1 MKTIMKMGSNILLHF
16 VLLILTVSALEAQ
29 HNNHGSMPAEKPQTE
44 NDFYQLQTIRPPEG
58 VLLEVGGMAML
69 PDGRLA
75 VSTRRGEIW
84 LVENPAG
91 GRPWFKLFASGL
103 HEPLGLAWKDGAL
116 YTAQR
121 AELTRIVDS
130 DGDDRAD
137 GFETVCTW
145 PLTGNYCE
153 YNHGPIIGKDG
164 NFYINLNLAD
174 NGMSNMEP
182 FFGEMGSH
190 SDWRGWMV
198 RVSPDG
204 KFEPYAAGLRS
215 PAGIGKNAD
224 GDIFYSEN
232 QGGWV
237 GTGYIS
243 YVKKGDFFGHPSSL
257 KSAGE
262 PGSTV
267 HLKPSDIP
275 TDEPMLHEAVKKV
288 PGMKLPSVRFPHGI
302 LGISTSSIIADASGA
317 FGPFFKDQV
326 FVGDEG
332 HPIIS
337 RVFLE
342 RINGEYQGVVFPF
355 REGFMSGILRT
366 EWGLDKS
373 MYVGMSDRG
382 WNSSGPE
389 RWGLQRLVWTGKTPF
404 EIKTVKAMPDGF
416 VLEFTLPVK
425 KESAENPDSY
435 QVAGFDYLYHMKY
448 GSEVQDK
455 KDCLLKAIKVAPDGL
470 SVRLVLDGLREGY
483 IHEIKCPGILSETGT
498 GLLHNFGYYSLNNIP
513 KGNGMDIKE
522 KGVIPVS
529 EKKLT
534 SADNSNAAKADVSE
548 EETTLAK
555 HVTKMPASWVN
566 GPDRTLTLG
575 TVPGLKFDAG
585 EFTVRPGEKIQ
596 LVFNNN
602 DDMQHNWLLVAPGAV
617 DEIGKAALDLGLK
630 GANMQYVPVSGKVLY
645 HTGLLQPRSKETIY
659 FIVPEKQGKYPYVCT
674 YPGHYLFM
682 RGILNVKK

>member
-1 MKTIMKMGSNILLHF
+1 MKTTINYYVSLLAF
-16 VLLILTVSALEAQ
+16 LVACIGASLISWAQ
-29 HNNHGSMPAEKPQTE
+29 HNHAGMPVEKPLTE
-44 NDFYQLQTIRPPEG
+44 NDFYKLQTIRPPEG
-58 VLLEVGGMAML
+58 VVLEVGGMAML

-75 VSTRRGEIW
+75 ICTRRGEIW
-84 LVENPAG
+84 LVENPSG
-91 GRPWFKLFASGL
+91 ERPWFKLYASGL
-103 HEPLGLAWKDGAL
+103 HEPLGLAWKEGAL

-121 AELTRIVDS
+121 SELTKVVDA

-137 GFETVCTW
+137 GFETICNW

-164 NFYINLNLAD
+164 YFYINLNLAD

-190 SDWRGWMV
+190 SNWRGWMV
-198 RVSPDG
+198 KVSPEG

-267 HLKPSDIP
+267 HIKPSDIP
-275 TDEPMLHEAVKKV
+275 TNEPMLHEAVKMV
-288 PGMKLPSVRFPHGI
+288 RGMKLPSVRFPHGI
-302 LGISTSSIIADASGA
+302 LGISTSSIIADTSGA

-332 HPIIS
+332 NPKIF

-342 RINGEYQGVVFPF
+342 KINGEYQGVVFPF

-366 EWGLDKS
+366 EWGLDKTL
-373 MYVGMSDRG
+373 YVGMSDRG
-382 WNSSGPE
+382 WSSNGPE
-389 RWGLQRLVWTGKTPF
+389 RWGLQRLIWTGKTPF
-404 EIKTVKAMPDGF
+404 EIKAVKAMPDGF
-416 VLEFTLPVK
+416 ELEFTLPVK
-425 KESAENPDSY
+425 KETAENPDSY
-435 QVAGFDYLYHMKY
+435 EIAGFDYLYHMKY

-455 KDCLLKAIKVAPDGL
+455 KDCRIKAIRVAGDRL

-483 IHEIKCPGILSETGT
+483 IHEIKCPGILSENGL
-498 GLLHNFGYYSLNNIP
+498 GLLHNFGYYSLNRIP
-513 KGNGMDIKE
+513 EGSRLDIGE
-522 KGVIPVS
+522 GGVILIAEKKAVVSEAPVS
-529 EKKLT
+529 EITNVSK
-534 SADNSNAAKADVSE
+534 AVPAPAKR
-548 EETTLAK
+548 
-555 HVTKMPASWVN
+555 VTQMPASWTN
-566 GPDRTLTLG
+566 GPDRTLTIG
-575 TVPGLKFDAG
+575 TEPGLKFDV
-585 EFTVRPGEKIQ
+585 EQFTVRPGDKIK

-602 DDMQHNWLLVAPGAV
+602 DDMQHNWLLVAPGAT
-617 DEIGKAALDLGLK
+617 DEIGKAALDLGLQ
-630 GANMQYVPVSGKVLY
+630 GANMQYIPVSAKVLY

-659 FIVPEKQGKYPYVCT
+659 FTAPDKPGSYPYLCT
-674 YPGHYLFM
+674 YPGHYFLM

>member
-1 MKTIMKMGSNILLHF
+1 MNTINKICSTILLHF
-16 VLLILTVSALEAQ
+16 VLLVLMVSVLEAQ
-29 HNNHGSMPAEKPQTE
+29 HNNHGPVNAEKPATE
-44 NDFYQLQTIRPPEG
+44 DDFYQMQTIRPPEG

-75 VSTRRGEIW
+75 VCTRRGDIW

-91 GRPWFKLFASGL
+91 ERPWFKLFASGL

-121 AELTRIVDS
+121 AELTRIVDV

-137 GFETVCTW
+137 AFETVCTW

-153 YNHGPIIGKDG
+153 YNHGPVIGKDG
-164 NFYINLNLAD
+164 YFYINLNLAD

-215 PAGIGKNAD
+215 PAGIGKNAE

-243 YVKKGDFFGHPSSL
+243 YVKRGDFFGHPSSL

-262 PGSTV
+262 QGSTV
-267 HLKPSDIP
+267 QVKPSDIP
-275 TDEPMLHEAVKKV
+275 TGEPMLHEAVKMV
-288 PGMKLPSVRFPHGI
+288 RGMKLPSVRFPHGI
-302 LGISTSSIIADASGA
+302 LGISTSSIIADTAGA

-332 HPIIS
+332 NPKIF

-342 RINGEYQGVVFPF
+342 KINGEYQGVVFPF

-373 MYVGMSDRG
+373 LFVGMSDRG
-382 WNSSGPE
+382 WSSNGAE

-404 EIKTVKAMPDGF
+404 EIRAAKAMPDGF
-416 VLEFTLPVK
+416 VLEFTSPVK
-425 KESAENPDSY
+425 KETAEDPESY
-435 QVAGFDYLYHMKY
+435 EISGFDYLYHMKY

-455 KDCLLKAIKVAPDGL
+455 KNCPIKAIKVAPDGL

-483 IHEIKCPGILSETGT
+483 IHEIKCPGILSEKESS
-498 GLLHNFGYYSLNNIP
+498 LLHNFGYYSLNKIP
-513 KGNGMDIKE
+513 TGNRLDLQQE
-522 KGVIPVS
+522 GVIVMT
-529 EKKLT
+529 EKKTTTT
-534 SADNSNAAKADVSE
+534 SNTISGKTNMA
-548 EETTLAK
+548 ETKTAPAK
-555 HVTKMPASWVN
+555 HVTKMPSAWIN

-575 TVPGLKFDAG
+575 TEPGLKFDVE
-585 EFTVRPGEKIQ
+585 EFMVRPGEKIK
-596 LVFNNN
+596 LIFNNN
-602 DDMQHNWLLVAPGAV
+602 DDMQHNWLLVTPGAA
-617 DEIGKAALDLGLK
+617 DEIGKAALNLGLQ
-630 GANMQYVPVSGKVLY
+630 GASMQYIPESGKVLY
-645 HTGLLQPRSKETIY
+645 HTSLLQPRSKETIY
-659 FIVPEKQGKYPYVCT
+659 FTAPEKPGSYPYLCT
-674 YPGHYLFM
+674 YPGHYFLM
-682 RGILNVKK
+682 RGVLNVKK